1 MKNIL
6 EEVRLAFISRKRY
19 LETELRQSMEEGKD
33 TAPYRQRA
41 QEIMDMEDDKE
52 AESAAILL
60 YEKLQKEL
68 VRPDYPYQ
76 EPEELDRIIALF
88 PEEKEAEPENL
99 KDRLLGAWVGRA
111 AGCLLGQPV
120 EGWERERI
128 TGFAKA
134 TGNYPI
140 QSYMSS
146 EISEEIRGKFQ
157 IKDYPGNYGNKMISW
172 VNHITCMPEDD
183 DMNYTVMG
191 VGIVEK
197 YGHDFQP
204 VDAAEFLTTNIPIFL
219 TCTAER
225 MAYKNIINGI
235 LPPKSASYGNPY
247 REWLG
252 AQIRADGYAYINA
265 GNPYKAAV
273 MAVKDASV
281 THTKNGIYAAA
292 FCAALIAESAVADHA
307 KEAIQ
312 CALLYIPKTSRL
324 YVELTS
330 FLDRWERNA
339 DTEKLLD
346 YIHGRFDEK
355 NQHDW
360 CHVIPNDMII
370 CLSLLNG
377 GDDYTKVIGI
387 AVEAGFDTDCNAATA
402 GSAFGMMYGIGK
414 IPESW
419 QAPLRGQMVT
429 RIGSQGKVK
438 FTELAEACIKQRNR
452 R

>member
-1 MKNIL
+1 
-6 EEVRLAFISRKRY
+6 
-19 LETELRQSMEEGKD
+19 
-33 TAPYRQRA
+33 
-41 QEIMDMEDDKE
+41 
-52 AESAAILL
+52 
-60 YEKLQKEL
+60 
-68 VRPDYPYQ
+68 
-76 EPEELDRIIALF
+76 
-88 PEEKEAEPENL
+88 
-99 KDRLLGAWVGRA
+99 
-111 AGCLLGQPV
+111 
-120 EGWERERI
+120 
-128 TGFAKA
+128 
-134 TGNYPI
+134 
-140 QSYMSS
+140 
-146 EISEEIRGKFQ
+146 
-157 IKDYPGNYGNKMISW
+157 
-172 VNHITCMPEDD
+172 
-183 DMNYTVMG
+183 
-191 VGIVEK
+191 
-197 YGHDFQP
+197 
-204 VDAAEFLTTNIPIFL
+204 
-219 TCTAER
+219 
-225 MAYKNIINGI
+225 
-235 LPPKSASYGNPY
+235 
-247 REWLG
+247 
-252 AQIRADGYAYINA
+252 
-265 GNPYKAAV
+265 